1 MLTLAFYEMSC
12 ERRKGAALWRL
23 TNPPIEL
30 SDMIVGLR
38 KELQEAQKKAEK
50 ENLKFKVESIEV
62 EAQVTVTKEVGAEGV
77 AKWKFLIFSE
87 IEAKATGSL
96 SKETVQ
102 TIRLTMTP
110 EHADGGATYIAD
122 EAKRPE

>member
-1 MLTLAFYEMSC
+1 MSC

-110 EHADGGATYIAD
+110 EQADGGATYIAD